1 MARLRARKTK
11 TRRGRRILEER
22 EPKTVENDKNALIVR
37 GGKTSE
43 LVTNTLAEINALKKP
58 LVRQMKRRNPIHPF
72 EDDTPIEKFSTKFD
86 SSLFVFGSNSK
97 KHPNSL
103 IFGRTYD
110 YHILDMVE
118 LRVENLVRANE
129 FKACHSVGVIS
140 YIYCLPHMPCP
151 TAKATLG
158 TKPCLI
164 LQGTNFESDPTMKRV
179 GNLMVDWFRGP
190 TVEKIRLQGLE
201 VVISLTAVG
210 NKLLF
215 RTYRVYLKKSA
226 STLPRVELL
235 EMGPRIDFS
244 LQRTKLASEDLFKT
258 ALKRPKQLTAKR
270 RKNLSTDV
278 FGTKLARVHVGKQN
292 IDALQTRKLKALRRG
307 NLETTDQHPMEE

>member
-129 FKACHSVGVIS
+129 FK
-140 YIYCLPHMPCP
+140 